1 MGENMT
7 EWEQRK
13 ANATE
18 AWTAMSKDQQ
28 EAIMEFLKAWQP
40 IRFAM
45 VELCDISYND
55 LRLVDNAW
63 YKIKHNLVDSS
74 VEIPEWQ

>member
-1 MGENMT
+1 MMT

-13 ANATE
+13 ENAAK
-18 AWTAMSKDQQ
+18 AWSAMSTDQQ
-28 EAIMEFLKAWQP
+28 QAIMDFMKAWQP

-45 VELCDISYND
+45 TELCDISYND

-63 YKIKHNLVDSS
+63 YQVKHNLVDSE
-74 VEIPEWQ
+74 VEIPDWQ

>member
-1 MGENMT
+1 MT
-7 EWEQRK
+7 EWEKRK
-13 ANATE
+13 ENAAQ
-18 AWTAMSKDQQ
+18 AWSAMSTDQQ
-28 EAIMEFLKAWQP
+28 EAIMEFMKAWQP

-45 VELCDISYND
+45 SELCDISYND

-63 YKIKHNLVDSS
+63 YKIKHNLVDHD